1 MLRIRNA
8 TRDTV
13 LAVAADVADTS
24 QKRRTG
30 LLKHTSL
37 PAGEGLWIAPC
48 EGIHSF
54 FMKFAFDAMYLD
66 RKRKVL
72 KIRHAMVPGR
82 ISLCLRAHSVL
93 ELPAGTAQATG
104 TVKGDQLEFEQ
115 ITASTSGAL

>member
-8 TRDTV
+8 TRDKV
-13 LAVAADVADTS
+13 LATAADVADSS

-54 FMKFAFDAMYLD
+54 RMKFAIDALFLD
-66 RKRKVL
+66 RNRKVL
-72 KIRHAMVPGR
+72 KIRHSMPPSR

-93 ELPAGTAQATG
+93 ELPAGTAEATG
-104 TVKGDQLEFEQ
+104 TVAGDQLEFEKV
-115 ITASTSGAL
+115 G

>member
-1 MLRIRNA
+1 
-8 TRDTV
+8 
-13 LAVAADVADTS
+13 
-24 QKRRTG
+24 
-30 LLKHTSL
+30 
-37 PAGEGLWIAPC
+37 
-48 EGIHSF
+48 
-54 FMKFAFDAMYLD
+54 MKFAFDAMYLD